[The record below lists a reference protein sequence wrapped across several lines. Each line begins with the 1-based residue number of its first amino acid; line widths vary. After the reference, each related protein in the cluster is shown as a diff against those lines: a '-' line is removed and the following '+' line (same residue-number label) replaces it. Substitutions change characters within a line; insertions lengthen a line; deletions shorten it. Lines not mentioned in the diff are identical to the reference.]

1 MPHCRHALQL
11 HKYHYIYIYIYIYII
26 VIIILLDIIT
36 NLTNQRKKY
45 SDLIFLKVM
54 NYDIENTFE
63 K

>member
-1 MPHCRHALQL
+1 M
-11 HKYHYIYIYIYIYII
+11 HYNYTNTIIYIYIYIYII

-63 K
+63 KYISLFL

>member
-1 MPHCRHALQL
+1 MQHNYT
-11 HKYHYIYIYIYIYII
+11 KTIMYII
-26 VIIILLDIIT
+26 LIIILLDIIT

>member
-1 MPHCRHALQL
+1 M
-11 HKYHYIYIYIYIYII
+11 HYNYTNAIMYIYII
-26 VIIILLDIIT
+26 LIIILLDIIT
-36 NLTNQRKKY
+36 NLTNQCKKY